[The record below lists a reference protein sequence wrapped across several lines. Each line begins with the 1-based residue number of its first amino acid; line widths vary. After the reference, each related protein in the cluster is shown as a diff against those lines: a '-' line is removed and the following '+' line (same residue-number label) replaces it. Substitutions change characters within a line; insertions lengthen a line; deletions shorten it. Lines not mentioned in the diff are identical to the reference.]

1 MNGPADGP
9 PSSPPQR
16 LRGTWEQVGSI
27 RHWELLVLMAV
38 AAATLVGYF
47 GGSLLVVYRLFSF
60 LSLELFV
67 GVAIVAVLIGT

>member
-1 MNGPADGP
+1 
-9 PSSPPQR
+9 
-16 LRGTWEQVGSI
+16 
-27 RHWELLVLMAV
+27 MAV